1 MLRSNGINNEKIL
14 LSVEKI
20 PPHYYVSLLGNHY
33 TNTQNYSC
41 ELVRLLKILQHV
53 FKQKK
58 KINNVLISDFKL
70 GWFLTISSLLAKRIY
85 TICQDKKKIND
96 LEKLYSFL
104 KLTNI
109 YIKKSSNF
117 FDWKRV
123 APFDLVILFQNYNFI
138 PNECLDLLDK
148 DGIIF
153 FTKKNK
159 NKLNIIKSNK
169 SNNVEKLN
177 LDGFLPEENKIL

>member
-14 LSVEKI
+14 YSVEKI
-20 PPHYYVSLLGNHY
+20 PPHYYLCLLGYHNS
-33 TNTQNYSC
+33 NTQNYSN
-41 ELVRLLKILQHV
+41 ELVGLLKILQYAI
-53 FKQKK
+53 KKKK
-58 KINNVLISDFKL
+58 KINNVLIPNFKL

-85 TICQDKKKIND
+85 SICQDKKKIND

-123 APFDLVILFQNYNFI
+123 APFDLIILFQNYNFI
-138 PNECLDLLDK
+138 PNECLNLLDK
-148 DGIIF
+148 DGMIF
-153 FTKKNK
+153 FTRKNK
-159 NKLNIIKSNK
+159 NKVSIIKSNK
-169 SNNVEKLN
+169 NNNLEKL
-177 LDGFLPEENKIL
+177 DFDDFLPEENKIL